1 MSFTFFDLG
10 GGAAAAETVDLIAG
24 ETIAAGQLVYQSHGA
39 TGTQGRVYLT
49 DRDDE
54 WTSNAA
60 AVIGIATTGASAGAT
75 VTVQYTGV
83 VSGLSGLTAGL
94 VYSPSSTPGE
104 LAANGEEPLIGIA
117 ESTTELRLTGTHTT
131 TGLTAGVAYGA
142 NGSGVLTAGQNESI
156 GYAIS
161 STELHIRSEF
171 GATKP
176 QDSLWPAPLVY
187 YRFAT
192 DPGSA
197 TAEDSSGN
205 GYDGTL
211 TAGSYSYTTSTVG
224 TSRTVIDITPTTGN
238 GLVLPTLA
246 SPSGTDFT
254 WSFWVNP
261 DTITSLEYVITQR
274 TTASSSLT
282 NARYCRWSSSKLQ
295 CVSGGSLSSATS
307 AATGSWQHWVWTMNA
322 TTGTIYRNG
331 VSDATTT
338 QTARTRENTDTS
350 VFGIYNDTNTTYQ
363 FEGLACEIA
372 YWDVALTA
380 DEVSRIYGGGTPPA
394 LV

>member
-1 MSFTFFDLG
+1 MSFTFYG
-10 GGAAAAETVDLIAG
+10 GGGTPAAETVDLVAG

-49 DRDDE
+49 DRDDD

-94 VYSPSSTPGE
+94 VYSPSSTPGA
-104 LAANGEEPLIGIA
+104 LAANGEEPMIGIA
-117 ESTTELRLTGTHTT
+117 ASTTELRLTGTHTT

-161 STELHIRSEF
+161 ATELHIRSEF

-176 QDSLWPAPLVY
+176 QSSLWPAPLVY
-187 YRFAT
+187 YRFAS

-211 TAGSYSYTTSTVG
+211 TAGSYAYTTSTVG
-224 TSRTVIDITPTTGN
+224 TSRTVVDITPTTGN

-254 WSFWVNP
+254 WSCWINP
-261 DTITSLEYVITQR
+261 DTLTNFEYLVTQR
-274 TTASSSLT
+274 TTVSSSLT
-282 NARYCRWSSSKLQ
+282 NARYARWNASDLQ
-295 CVSGGSLSSATS
+295 TSSGGLLQSATT
-307 AATGSWQHWVWTMNA
+307 ATIGAWQHWVWTMSGS
-322 TTGTIYRNG
+322 TGTIYLNG
-331 VSDATTT
+331 TSDATAT
-338 QTARTRENTDTS
+338 QTARTRENTDCS
-350 VFGIYNDTNTTYQ
+350 IFGIYNDTSTAYQ
-363 FEGLACEIA
+363 FDGMACEIA

-394 LV
+394 LI